1 MIANQKQQIAKML
14 FSQCNLKKEKGA
26 QRAQNEVEEMSVVSV
41 PFTLRVVWALCKRA

>member
-26 QRAQNEVEEMSVVSV
+26 QRAQNEVEEMSVVQRALHFKGSLGSV
-41 PFTLRVVWALCKRA
+41 